1 MVDLRRLA
9 DEVIE
14 ASVALSFTDL
24 GPMIRSSL
32 FDWEDLDRLDLTGR
46 VVAITGASSGLGLA
60 AATRLAKMG
69 AGLRL
74 LVRDE
79 GKAARARKSVL
90 QVAPGAEVATYTLD
104 LSDLAAVRRVADQM
118 AESEE
123 RLDALVNNAGALLPE
138 RRVSVD
144 GYEMTFATMVLGP
157 FVLTNG
163 LVPLLERTAGNA
175 GVARV
180 VNVASGGMYLQGLH
194 LDDLQMEREPY
205 RGSIAYARAKRALV
219 TLTREWSRRLRGRAI
234 TVNAMHPGWADTPG
248 VVASLPTF
256 HRLIGPR
263 LRTPE
268 EGADTIVW
276 LVASEEPARTTGRF
290 WLDRGARPVDRLRG
304 TRVDDRDARRLW
316 RACERLST
324 SASEVGP
331 SRATSA

>member
-9 DEVIE
+9 DDVIE
-14 ASVALSFTDL
+14 ASVVLSFTDL
-24 GPMIRSSL
+24 GPTIRSSL
-32 FDWEDLDRLDLTGR
+32 FDWEDLDRIDMSGR
-46 VVAITGASSGLGLA
+46 VVAITGASSGIGLA
-60 AATRLAKMG
+60 SAVRLARMG

-74 LVRDE
+74 LIRDE
-79 GKAARARKSVL
+79 GKAARARETIL
-90 QVAPGAEVATYTLD
+90 RAAPGADVVTYTLD
-104 LSDLAAVRRVADQM
+104 LSDLGAVHRVADQM
-118 AESEE
+118 AGSEE
-123 RLDALVNNAGALLPE
+123 RLDALVNNAGALLTE

-163 LVPLLERTAGNA
+163 LAPLLERTAAQTGL
-175 GVARV
+175 ARV

-219 TLTREWSRRLRGRAI
+219 TLTREWARRLRDRAI
-234 TVNAMHPGWADTPG
+234 TVNSMHPGWADTPG

-256 HRLIGPR
+256 HRLIGPL

-276 LVASEEPARTTGRF
+276 LVASDEPAGVSGRF
-290 WLDRGARPVDRLRG
+290 WLDRRPRPVDRLRS

-316 RACERLST
+316 RACERLTPGST
-324 SASEVGP
+324 EASP
-331 SRATSA
+331 SRSSNA